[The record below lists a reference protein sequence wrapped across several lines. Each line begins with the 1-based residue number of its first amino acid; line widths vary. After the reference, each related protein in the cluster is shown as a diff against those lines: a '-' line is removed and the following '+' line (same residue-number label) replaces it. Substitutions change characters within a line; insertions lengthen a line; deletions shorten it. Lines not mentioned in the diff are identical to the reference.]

1 MSTLSDFF
9 GGNNK
14 IGVNGS
20 GKQVYYA
27 MLSYNTSQGTGGFVF
42 FDEDFR
48 MVSSA
53 PRPGSGTA
61 DYGMS
66 LSVPPVVYLTSDTN
80 VQYQSIF
87 YNATSTSTRTSSNG
101 TATYMN
107 GINACGEFGNAR
119 ISVYSDGT
127 YESPLH
133 MSNNSDNKHYLNAYA
148 INSDH
153 LNKRNFYILT
163 GGLIRCIDRLN
174 PNYNYAKPGT
184 TDYTVTSL
192 NTSMQGA
199 ASYNRNRKEM
209 VILSYASTGGNFNVI
224 TFTNLDFDLYESP
237 TLAFA
242 AATRVNS
249 TVALTTSWSTNDN
262 ESYYNLKPILCDSG
276 LVYVSVM
283 FPSNAQRLYSFT
295 RSGTSAVTGTL
306 VDSNTLTTS
315 YGFDQAFQYGQRQT
329 TSRDGTS
336 IAIFCP
342 YYYYGTGNATFMI
355 NKTTANYT
363 KISYTDTGDA
373 TQVLPY
379 RDNGWVFIFAGN
391 GYAGNYTGNYIR
403 ATYMPSTSATAG
415 SGFTQIGTT
424 KYFPAHTW
432 PNTTNY
438 PGFTQVNDYDLL
450 VRNNRLYK

>member
-1 MSTLSDFF
+1 MTTLSDFF

-14 IGVNGS
+14 IGMNGS

-27 MLSYNTSQGTGGFVF
+27 MISYNTSQGTGGFAY

-48 MVSSA
+48 MISS
-53 PRPGSGTA
+53 PSRPGYA
-61 DYGMS
+61 IDYGQS
-66 LSVPPVVYLTSDTN
+66 FGVPPIVYLTSDTH
-80 VQYQSIF
+80 VHYQNIF
-87 YNATSTSTRTSSNG
+87 NNSASTSNRSSSTSTYNYPN
-101 TATYMN
+101 A
-107 GINACGEFGNAR
+107 INTCGEFGNAR
-119 ISVYSDGT
+119 VSVYSDGT
-127 YESPLH
+127 FESPLH
-133 MSNNSDNKHYLNAYA
+133 MSNSSENKLYLNAYA

-153 LNKRNFYILT
+153 LNKRNQYILT

-174 PNYNYAKPGT
+174 ANYNYAKPGT
-184 TDYTVTSL
+184 TDYTVSSL
-192 NTSMQGA
+192 NTSMQGS
-199 ASYNRNRKEM
+199 ASYNRTRKEM
-209 VILSYASTGGNFNVI
+209 VILSYSSSGGNFNVI

-237 TLAFA
+237 DAAFA

-249 TVALTTSWSTNDN
+249 TVALTTSWSTDNN

-283 FPSNAQRLYSFT
+283 FTGNAQRLYSFT
-295 RSGTSAVTGTL
+295 RSGTSGVTGTL

-315 YGFDQAFQYGQRQT
+315 YGLDQGYQYGQRQT
-329 TSRDGTS
+329 TSRDGTAV
-336 IAIFCP
+336 AIFCP
-342 YYYYGTGNATFMI
+342 YYYYGSGNATFMI

-379 RDNGWVFIFAGN
+379 RDNGWVFIFCGN
-391 GYAGNYTGNYIR
+391 GYASNYTGNYIR

-424 KYFPAHTW
+424 KYFPAHPY